1 MKSSQAKSKSPRDVV
16 INLRAKQS
24 QRNLIDRAA
33 ESLGKSRSDFLL
45 DAACSEAENVL
56 LDQRIFYLDDAQY
69 KVMMDLLN
77 APPQKNE
84 KLQALFARKSP
95 WEQ

>member
-16 INLRAKQS
+16 INLRAKQE
-24 QRNLIDRAA
+24 QRSLIDRAA
-33 ESLGKSRSDFLL
+33 DSLGKSRSDFLL
-45 DAACSEAENVL
+45 DAACSEAQSVL

-69 KVMMDLLN
+69 KAMIELLD

-84 KLQALFARKSP
+84 KLQALFARKAP